1 MTLFSDGVS
10 RAIDQALD
18 GVALRQRV
26 VSQNISNAMTPGY
39 QAQRVAFEGALAAA
53 VRDGAP
59 GDAQASVVPTG
70 DFSREDGNNV
80 RLEDEAA
87 LLMRSGLQYDAVVEA
102 VNYRHKLYST
112 ALSR

>member
-10 RAIDQALD
+10 RALDQALD

-39 QAQRVAFEGALAAA
+39 QAQSVAFESALASA
-53 VRDGAP
+53 VREGDPGAVRP
-59 GDAQASVVPTG
+59 EVLPTG

-87 LLMRSGLQYDAVVEA
+87 LLLRSGLQYDALVQA
-102 VNYRHKLYST
+102 SNYRHKIYST

>member
-1 MTLFSDGVS
+1 MALFTDGVQS
-10 RAIDQALD
+10 ALERAMD
-18 GVALRQRV
+18 GAALRERV
-26 VSQNISNAMTPGY
+26 TSQNISNAMTPGY
-39 QAQRVAFEGALAAA
+39 QAQRVAFESALASA
-53 VRDGAP
+53 VRDGDA
-59 GDAQASVVPTG
+59 GDVRAEVLPTG
-70 DFSREDGNNV
+70 AFSREDGNNV

>member
-10 RAIDQALD
+10 RALDQALD

-39 QAQRVAFEGALAAA
+39 QAQRVAFESALASA
-53 VRDGAP
+53 VRDGDP
-59 GDAQASVVPTG
+59 GDVRPEVLPTG
-70 DFSREDGNNV
+70 GSSREDGNNV

-87 LLMRSGLQYDAVVEA
+87 LLLRSGLQYDALVQA
-102 VNYRHKLYST
+102 TNYRHKIYST

>member
-10 RAIDQALD
+10 RALDSALD

-39 QAQRVAFEGALAAA
+39 QAQRVQFEGALAAA
-53 VRDGAP
+53 LRDGNTAGVRP
-59 GDAQASVVPTG
+59 EVLPTG
-70 DFSREDGNNV
+70 APSREDGNNV

-87 LLMRSGLQYDAVVEA
+87 LLMRSGLEYDALVQA
-102 VNYRHKLYST
+102 ANYRHKLYSS
-112 ALSR
+112 ALAR